1 MSDSSRFV
9 KQSSGKC
16 SQPKMKKRLKAKFEV
31 VEYQLKKMNLKIDS
45 ITLKKLDEK
54 KGFKLF
60 IPKNK

>member
-1 MSDSSRFV
+1 
-9 KQSSGKC
+9 
-16 SQPKMKKRLKAKFEV
+16 MKKRLKAKFEV